1 MPQEHERQYTPP
13 SKKESLSKKDWGEFS
28 YQIGRACVGGTWNTH
43 NPNIANYGI
52 AEWLSLMTSHRRQR
66 KKGVE
71 CLIRGISSVAQERKS
86 NGDKEYEIDG
96 SIMPLRNI
104 ENYLDNAIKPKIESM
119 VTLLPH
125 PLSPT
130 TPIVSPSFS
139 PNETPFTACTVPS
152 GVLNVVSSPCTSRMK
167 SGIYRIPLLQWSI
180 RTRCSRVP
188 SRENYT

>member
-104 ENYLDNAIKPKIESM
+104 ENYLDNAIKPKIGKRGKRGNESM
-119 VTLLPH
+119 TS
-125 PLSPT
+125 LSALT
-130 TPIVSPSFS
+130 TSLFYCDKTPPSIQAIIR
-139 PNETPFTACTVPS
+139 PFRLAS
-152 GVLNVVSSPCTSRMK
+152 L
-167 SGIYRIPLLQWSI
+167 
-180 RTRCSRVP
+180 
-188 SRENYT
+188 